1 MKLWHKAG
9 LGTVAALALAA
20 GGAWTFRTDLA
31 LALVRS
37 RSALEVAPNRPVPWQ
52 QGPTEA
58 AQSPAERPPNIV
70 FILFDDLGMNDLSTF
85 GGGVAGGRIK
95 TPHIDK
101 LAAEGAIFTQAYAGN
116 ATCSPS
122 RAQLMTGRYATR
134 TGFEFTPTPAGFPRI
149 VPLVWNQIQPDR
161 PPILTH
167 PDAEA
172 NAPPFEEQGL
182 PPEEVTVA
190 EVLKTRGYH
199 TVHIGKWH
207 LGNAPRFH
215 PNAQGFDE
223 SLNMDGMLHLPEG
236 DPQTVNAPIEFDAID
251 RFLWASAQYVT
262 SYNGGEKFAP
272 GGYLADYWTDES
284 LKVIEANRNR
294 PFFLY
299 LAQWGVHSPLQ
310 ATRADYDAVGDIG
323 SHRLRVYAAMIRA
336 LDRSVGRI
344 MAKLA
349 AEGLADNTL
358 VVISSDNGAPGYIGL
373 PDLNAPFRGGK
384 GSFFEGGIRVPLLAR
399 WPAQVTAG
407 SRVALPVGQVDLMP
421 TFAAA
426 AGAPLPAGVAID
438 GRNLVPALTG
448 KDTAKGT
455 GLRADTPL
463 FWSSGYYKAVR
474 SGDWKLQVNGK
485 QGKAWLYNLAADPT
499 EQRNLAASQPAK
511 RAELAALIA
520 AHEKG
525 RKPALY
531 ASTFDTPVSIDRTL
545 DQPYRKGDEYIY
557 WPN

>member
-1 MKLWHKAG
+1 MRRWQKAALVTVAG
-9 LGTVAALALAA
+9 LATIA
-20 GGAWTFRTDLA
+20 GGAFVFRTDLA
-31 LALVRS
+31 LALVRW
-37 RSALEVAPNRPVPWQ
+37 RSAQPVAENRPVSWQ
-52 QGPTEA
+52 QGPQQA

-85 GGGVAGGRIK
+85 GGGVAGGKLK
-95 TPHIDK
+95 TPNIDK
-101 LAAEGAIFTQAYAGN
+101 LAADGAIFTQAYAGN

-167 PDAEA
+167 PDAESS
-172 NAPPFEEQGL
+172 APPFEEQGL
-182 PPEEVTVA
+182 PPEEVTIA

-207 LGNAPRFH
+207 LGNAARFH

-223 SLNMDGMLHLPEG
+223 SLNMDGLLHLPEN
-236 DPQTVNAPIEFDAID
+236 DPGVVNAPIDFDPID
-251 RFLWASAQYVT
+251 RFLWASAQFVT
-262 SYNGGEKFAP
+262 SYNGGQKFAP

-323 SHRLRVYAAMIRA
+323 PHRLRVYAAMIRA

-344 MAKLA
+344 MAKLE

-373 PDLNAPFRGGK
+373 QQLNAPFRGGK
-384 GSFFEGGIRVPLLAR
+384 GTFFEGGIRVPMLAR
-399 WPAQVTAG
+399 WPARVAAG
-407 SRVALPVGQVDLMP
+407 SRIALPVGQVDLMP

-426 AGAPLPAGVAID
+426 ARAPLPESVTID
-438 GRNLVPALTG
+438 GRNLLPALTG
-448 KDTAKGT
+448 QGPALQPDA
-455 GLRADTPL
+455 PL
-463 FWSSGYYKAVR
+463 FWNSGYYKAVR
-474 SGDWKLQVNGK
+474 AGDWKLQVNEK

-499 EQRNLAASQPAK
+499 ERRNLAAKEPAK
-511 RAELAALIA
+511 RAALEALLAA
-520 AHEKG
+520 HNRG
-525 RKPALY
+525 RRPPLY
-531 ASTFDTPVSIDRTL
+531 ASTFDTPVSIDKTL
-545 DQPYRKGDEYIY
+545 AEPYAAGDEFIY

>member
-1 MKLWHKAG
+1 MKGWHKGLLGPLAG
-9 LGTVAALALAA
+9 LAVLGA
-20 GGAWTFRTDLA
+20 GAYAFRVDLT
-31 LALVRS
+31 LALVRW
-37 RSALEVAPNRPVPWQ
+37 RSTQDIAENRPVPWQ
-52 QGPTEA
+52 QGPEAA

-85 GGGVAGGRIK
+85 GGGVADGRIK
-95 TPHIDK
+95 TPNIDK
-101 LAAEGAIFTQAYAGN
+101 LAADGAIFTQAYAGN

-149 VPLVWNQIQPDR
+149 VPMVWNDIHPDR
-161 PPILTH
+161 PPILTN
-167 PDAEA
+167 PAAEA
-172 NAPPFEEQGL
+172 AAPPFEEQGL

-190 EVLKTRGYH
+190 EVLKARGYH

-223 SLNMDGMLHLPEG
+223 SLNMDGMLHLPED
-236 DPQTVNAPIEFDAID
+236 DPQAVNAPIDFDPID
-251 RFLWASAQYVT
+251 RFLWASANFAT
-262 SYNGGEKFAP
+262 SYNGGETFAP

-299 LAQWGVHSPLQ
+299 LAHWGVHSPLQ
-310 ATRADYDAVGDIG
+310 ATRADYDAVGDLG
-323 SHRLRVYAAMIRA
+323 SERLRVYAAMIRA

-344 MAKLA
+344 MAKLE

-358 VVISSDNGAPGYIGL
+358 VVISSDNGAPGYVGL
-373 PDLNAPFRGGK
+373 PGLNAPFRGGK

-399 WPAQVTAG
+399 WPAQVAAG
-407 SRVALPVGQVDLMP
+407 SKIALPVAQVDLMP

-426 AGAPLPAGVAID
+426 AGAPLPQGVAID
-438 GRNLVPALTG
+438 GRNLLAALTG
-448 KDTAKGT
+448 KGIQP
-455 GLRADTPL
+455 RADAPL
-463 FWSSGYYKAVR
+463 FWNSGYYRAVR
-474 SGDWKLQVNGK
+474 SGDWKLQINAK
-485 QGKAWLYNLAADPT
+485 QGKMWLYNLAADPT
-499 EQRNLAASQPAK
+499 EQVNLIAAQPAK
-511 RAELAALIA
+511 RAELLALIA

-525 RKPALY
+525 RKPPLY

-545 DQPYRKGDEYIY
+545 DQPYRKGDEFIY

>member
-1 MKLWHKAG
+1 MRRWHKALAG
-9 LGTVAALALAA
+9 TLGALALAA
-20 GGAWTFRTDLA
+20 GGAWVFRTDLA
-31 LALVRS
+31 LALVRW
-37 RSALEVAPNRPVPWQ
+37 RNAEPVAANRPVPWQ
-52 QGPTEA
+52 QGPAKA

-85 GGGVAGGRIK
+85 GGGVAGGRIR
-95 TPHIDK
+95 TPNIDK
-101 LAAEGAIFTQAYAGN
+101 LAAEGAIFTEAYAGN

-149 VPLVWNQIQPDR
+149 VPLVWNQMHPDR
-161 PPILTH
+161 PPILTD
-167 PDAEA
+167 DAA
-172 NAPPFEEQGL
+172 AASAPPFEEQGL
-182 PPEEVTVA
+182 PPGEVTIA
-190 EVLKTRGYH
+190 EVLKARGYH

-207 LGNAPRFH
+207 LGTAPQFH

-223 SLNMDGMLHLPEG
+223 SLNMEGLLHLPGE
-236 DPQTVNAPIEFDAID
+236 DPQVVNAPVEFDPID
-251 RFLWASAQYVT
+251 RFLWASAHFAT

-299 LAQWGVHSPLQ
+299 LAHWGVHSPLQ
-310 ATRADYDAVGDIG
+310 ATRADYDAVGDVG
-323 SHRLRVYAAMIRA
+323 SHRLRVYAAMVRA

-344 MAKLA
+344 MAKLE
-349 AEGLADNTL
+349 AEGLAENTL
-358 VVISSDNGAPGYIGL
+358 VVISSDNGAPGYVGL
-373 PDLNAPFRGGK
+373 PGLNAPYRGGK
-384 GSFFEGGIRVPLLAR
+384 GSFFEGGIRVPMLAR
-399 WPAQVTAG
+399 WPAQVAAG
-407 SRVALPVGQVDLMP
+407 SRLALPVGQVDLMP

-426 AGAPLPAGVAID
+426 AGASLPAGVTID
-438 GRNLVPALTG
+438 GRNLVPTLTG
-448 KDTAKGT
+448 KGRQP
-455 GLRADTPL
+455 RADAPL
-463 FWSSGYYKAVR
+463 FWNSGYYRAVR
-474 SGDWKLQVNGK
+474 AGDWKLQVNGR

-511 RAELAALIA
+511 RAELEALLA
-520 AHEKG
+520 AHERG
-525 RKPALY
+525 RRAPLY

-545 DQPYRKGDEYIY
+545 AEPYREGDEYIY

>member
-1 MKLWHKAG
+1 MKRWHKG
-9 LGTVAALALAA
+9 LLGALAGAAVLA
-20 GGAWTFRTDLA
+20 GGAYAFRTDLA
-31 LALVRS
+31 LALVRW
-37 RSALEVAPNRPVPWQ
+37 RSTQDIAANRPVPWQ
-52 QGPTEA
+52 QGPATP

-70 FILFDDLGMNDLSTF
+70 FILFDDLGLNDLSTF
-85 GGGVAGGRIK
+85 GGGVADGRIK

-101 LAAEGAIFTQAYAGN
+101 LAADGAIFTQAYAGN

-134 TGFEFTPTPAGFPRI
+134 TGFEFTPTPPGFPRI
-149 VPLVWNQIQPDR
+149 VPMVWNDIHPDR

-172 NAPPFEEQGL
+172 AAPPFEDQGL
-182 PPEEVTVA
+182 PPEEVTIA
-190 EVLKTRGYH
+190 EVLKARGYH

-223 SLNMDGMLHLPEG
+223 SLNMDGLLHLPEG
-236 DPQTVNAPIEFDAID
+236 SPDVVNAPIDFDPID
-251 RFLWASAQYVT
+251 RFLWASGNFAT

-299 LAQWGVHSPLQ
+299 LAHWGVHSPLQ
-310 ATRADYDAVGDIG
+310 ATRADYDAVGDLG
-323 SHRLRVYAAMIRA
+323 SHRLRVYAAMLLA

-344 MAKLA
+344 MAKLE

-373 PDLNAPFRGGK
+373 QGLNAPYRGGK
-384 GSFFEGGIRVPLLAR
+384 GSFFEGGIRVPLLAH
-399 WPAQVTAG
+399 WPAQVSAG
-407 SRVALPVGQVDLMP
+407 SKVALPVGQGDLMP

-426 AGAPLPAGVAID
+426 GGAPRPAGVVID
-438 GRNLVPALTG
+438 GRNLLPALT
-448 KDTAKGT
+448 AKGPQP
-455 GLRADTPL
+455 RADAPL
-463 FWSSGYYKAVR
+463 FWNSGYYKAVR
-474 SGDWKLQVNGK
+474 AGDWKLQVNGK

-499 EQRNLAASQPAK
+499 EQRNLAASEPAVRK
-511 RAELAALIA
+511 RLEALIA
-520 AHEKG
+520 AHEAG
-525 RKPALY
+525 RKPPLY
-531 ASTFDTPVSIDRTL
+531 ASTFDTPVSIDKTL
-545 DQPYRKGDEYIY
+545 DQPYAKGDEFIY